1 MKGRIVTNSGESK
14 YDVAVKS
21 DNALL
26 QSLIAQ
32 KERDLKAVIDA
43 LFNTTP
49 SINSAYRDAGTAYWA
64 AVDSV
69 YSAIDEL
76 NQDLATLPT
85 PEACISARESAC
97 DTARSDAREACRD
110 TAVDCRNGCDGDLDC
125 LKDCDDA
132 EDACEAAADA
142 EWERCKAVARTQC
155 YDELYQSRAAVM
167 AR

>member
-1 MKGRIVTNSGESK
+1 MKGRIVTNSGDSR

-26 QSLIAQ
+26 QSLIAK
-32 KERDLKAVIDA
+32 KERDRQAVIDA

-49 SINSAYRDAGTAYWA
+49 SLNGAYRDAGTAYWA

-76 NQDLATLPT
+76 NQELATLPT
-85 PEACISARESAC
+85 AAACIAARESAC

-110 TAVDCRNGCDGDLDC
+110 AAVDCRNGCDGDLDC
-125 LKDCDDA
+125 LQGCDDD
-132 EDACEAAADA
+132 EDVCEAAADA
-142 EWERCKAVARTQC
+142 
-155 YDELYQSRAAVM
+155 
-167 AR
+167 